1 MLHRLRP
8 LPLALAL
15 GLGLGAAPALAE
27 EEAPN
32 ADTVVATVDGNE
44 ITLGHMIVLRAG
56 LPAQLSQLPPAVLYK
71 GILDQ
76 LIQQAIMENNFEG
89 ELSKAAKLSLENER
103 RALIAGETINRVAN
117 VALTEEAL
125 QKVYEDTYMTAEAQ
139 TEFNAAHILVE
150 TEEEAKA
157 LIEELNGGADFS
169 ALAKEKSTGPSGP
182 NGGELD
188 WFAGDMMV
196 EPFAEAVAKMEKG
209 AISEPVQTQFG
220 WHVIKLNDT
229 RTKERPELEEVRAE
243 LEEVVRQQA
252 IDAYMTDLSEGAKVD
267 REAGDALD
275 PEILL
280 QTDLLEE

>member
-103 RALIAGETINRVAN
+103 GRSSPVKRS
-117 VALTEEAL
+117 
-125 QKVYEDTYMTAEAQ
+125 TA
-139 TEFNAAHILVE
+139 
-150 TEEEAKA
+150 
-157 LIEELNGGADFS
+157 S
-169 ALAKEKSTGPSGP
+169 PMS
-182 NGGELD
+182 
-188 WFAGDMMV
+188 
-196 EPFAEAVAKMEKG
+196 
-209 AISEPVQTQFG
+209 
-220 WHVIKLNDT
+220 
-229 RTKERPELEEVRAE
+229 R
-243 LEEVVRQQA
+243 
-252 IDAYMTDLSEGAKVD
+252 
-267 REAGDALD
+267 
-275 PEILL
+275 
-280 QTDLLEE
+280 